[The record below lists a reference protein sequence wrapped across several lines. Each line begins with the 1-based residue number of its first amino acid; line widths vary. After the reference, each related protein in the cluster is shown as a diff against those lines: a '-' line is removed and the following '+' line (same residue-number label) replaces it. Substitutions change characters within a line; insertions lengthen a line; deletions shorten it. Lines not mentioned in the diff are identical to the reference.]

1 VTGSLRTA
9 FELALRGS
17 RVPLDLALQVT
28 GRTGSIHELRL
39 DRAEAGVRS
48 AVGAVLGDEELRE
61 QGQRGL
67 RVAEEREEAD
77 RLRRERSDDDGWT
90 T

>member
-1 VTGSLRTA
+1 VTGPLRTA

-28 GRTGSIHELRL
+28 GRTDSILELRL

-61 QGQRGL
+61 QGRRGL
-67 RVAEEREEAD
+67 RVAEERGEAD
-77 RLRRERSDDDGWT
+77 RLRRERADDDGWT